1 MTGGLKKISRYLLA
15 SAGVIGIFAA
25 APEAKAQQAQ
35 DLQQIQAQIQEM
47 QATIQA
53 LQKQVQDAK
62 AQASAANAAAANAGG
77 GDLDLK
83 VKWKGAPELSSS
95 DGKFSFK
102 VRGRLQAD
110 YNAIDQDEN
119 LRADPITGF
128 PDVSA
133 AEIRRARL
141 GVEGVVFYNVGY
153 KFEVDFANDET
164 AIKDAYVEY
173 LGLADGLA
181 LRAGNFKT
189 PNSID
194 EMTSSR
200 FLTFLERA
208 AFVETFDLD
217 RQIGAGVIYARDAAA
232 NGWGWGYTLSA
243 GIFGPQPEFDEVWR
257 DDVKTGAARATVAPI
272 DREVNGVHQVLHLG
286 ASWRERHGA
295 ESLRS
300 GRDPDPF
307 FDEFFQYRA
316 RGADLHLADRFVDTP
331 TIFDEDTF
339 WGVEGAAIWGPWHVV
354 GEYTEL
360 EAGVANFICGDD
372 DDNDCVAGDRFFAGS
387 DPTYVGW
394 YIEAGWFLT
403 GESRGYRDGEFVGI
417 KVKNPVLGGGKG
429 GGWGAW
435 QIAGRYDVI
444 ELSDKATTFGS
455 VDTEN
460 TDELLFACSQCG
472 DQKTWEVVLNWW
484 LNDYTGLQFQYSES
498 DIEGGR
504 QLLSNGDSA
513 NRDNG
518 RNVKGFGT
526 RMRYYW

>member
-1 MTGGLKKISRYLLA
+1 MTGGLKTISRYLLA

-62 AQASAANAAAANAGG
+62 AQAAAANATAANAGG
-77 GDLDLK
+77 SDLDLK
-83 VKWKGAPELSSS
+83 VKWKGAPELSSA
-95 DGKFSFK
+95 DGKFK
-102 VRGRLQAD
+102 MKIRGRLQAD

-119 LRADPITGF
+119 LNADPITGF

-164 AIKDAYVEY
+164 ALKDAYVEY
-173 LGLADGLA
+173 LGLYDGLA

-189 PNSID
+189 PNSLD

-208 AFVETFDLD
+208 AFVEAYGLD
-217 RQIGAGVIYARDAAA
+217 RQIGAGVIYGSDH
-232 NGWGWGYTLSA
+232 WTLSA
-243 GIFGPQPEFDEVWR
+243 GIFGPEPFDDEVWR
-257 DDVKTGAARATVAPI
+257 DDVKTGAARVTWAPI
-272 DREVNGVHQVLHLG
+272 NREVNSVHQVLHLG
-286 ASWRERHGA
+286 ASWRGRDGA
-295 ESLRS
+295 EDLRPD
-300 GRDPDPF
+300 RDPDPLD
-307 FDEFFQYRA
+307 DEFFRYRA
-316 RGADLHLADRFVDTP
+316 RGADLHLADRFVATP
-331 TIFDEDTF
+331 QIFDEDTF
-339 WGVEGAAIWGPWHVV
+339 WGVEGAAIWGPVHVA

-360 EAGVANFICGDD
+360 EADVGNFDVL
-372 DDNDCVAGDRFFAGS
+372 CVPGSVGCVNGRFPGS
-387 DPTYVGW
+387 NPTYVGW
-394 YIEAGWFLT
+394 YAEAGWFLT
-403 GESRGYRDGEFVGI
+403 GESRGYKEGEFVGV

-444 ELSDKATTFGS
+444 ELSDKATTFTG
-455 VDTEN
+455 V
-460 TDELLFACSQCG
+460 TDVAGVTFGRCSQCG
-472 DQKTWEVVLNWW
+472 DQETWEVVLNWW

-498 DIEGGR
+498 DIDGGP
-504 QLLSNGDSA
+504 LFFANSTTSA

-518 RNVKGFGT
+518 SNVKGFGT

>member
-1 MTGGLKKISRYLLA
+1 MTGGLTKLSSYLLA
-15 SAGVIGIFAA
+15 GASVIGLFAV
-25 APEAKAQQAQ
+25 APEAKAQ
-35 DLQQIQAQIQEM
+35 DLQQIQAQMEEM
-47 QATIQA
+47 QATIKA
-53 LQKQVQDAK
+53 LQKQVAD
-62 AQASAANAAAANAGG
+62 AQAQAAAANAAAANSGG

-83 VKWKGAPELSSS
+83 VKWKGAPELSSA

-110 YNAIDQDEN
+110 YNAIDQDF
-119 LRADPITGF
+119 DITGR

-141 GVEGVVFYNVGY
+141 GVEGVVFYNVAY
-153 KFEVDFANDET
+153 KFEVDFANDVT

-173 LGLADGLA
+173 NGLADGLS

-208 AFVETFDLD
+208 AFVEAWGLD
-217 RQIGAGVIYARDAAA
+217 RQIGAGVIYAQDHF
-232 NGWGWGYTLSA
+232 TLAA
-243 GIFGPQPEFDEVWR
+243 GIFAQEPFEDEVFL

-272 DREVNGVHQVLHLG
+272 NRDVNGVHQVIHLG
-286 ASWRERHGA
+286 ASWRGRENA
-295 ESLRS
+295 EDRRS
-300 GRDPDPF
+300 GGVITNPF
-307 FDEFFQYRA
+307 NDELFRYRA
-316 RGADLHLADRFVDTP
+316 RGADLHLADRFVSTP
-331 TIFDEDTF
+331 QIFDEDQF
-339 WGVEGAAIWGPWHVV
+339 WGVEAAAIWGPVHVV

-360 EAGVANFICGDD
+360 EAKVIDATFPGTTPLICC
-372 DDNDCVAGDRFFAGS
+372 NGS

-394 YIEAGWFLT
+394 YVEAGWFLT
-403 GESRGYRDGEFVGI
+403 GETRGYKEGEFVGI

-444 ELSDKATTFGS
+444 DLTDQAKTIQGNPVSGTFPNAIC
-455 VDTEN
+455 T
-460 TDELLFACSQCG
+460 QCG
-472 DQKTWEVVLNWW
+472 EQKTWEVVLNWW
-484 LNDYTGLQFQYSES
+484 LNDYTGLQFQYGES
-498 DIEGGR
+498 DIEGGP
-504 QLLSNGDSA
+504 LLVNGVSA
-513 NRDNG
+513 NQNNG
-518 RNVKGFGT
+518 ANIKGFGT

>member
-1 MTGGLKKISRYLLA
+1 MTGGLRTINRYLLA
-15 SAGVIGIFAA
+15 GAGVIGIFAA

-62 AQASAANAAAANAGG
+62 AQAAAANATAASAGG

-83 VKWKGAPELSSS
+83 VKWKGAPELSSA

-102 VRGRLQAD
+102 VRGRLQTD
-110 YNAIDQDEN
+110 YNAIDQDF
-119 LRADPITGF
+119 DITGR

-141 GVEGVVFYNVGY
+141 GVEGVVFYNVAY
-153 KFEVDFANDET
+153 KFEVDFANDVT

-173 LGLADGLA
+173 NGLADGLS

-208 AFVETFDLD
+208 AFVDAWGLD
-217 RQIGAGVIYARDAAA
+217 RQIGAGVIYAQEHF
-232 NGWGWGYTLSA
+232 TLSA
-243 GIFGPQPEFDEVWR
+243 GIFGPEPFEDELFL
-257 DDVKTGAARATVAPI
+257 DDVKTGAARLTVAPI
-272 DREVNGVHQVLHLG
+272 NREVNGVHQVLHLG
-286 ASWRERHGA
+286 ASWRGRENA
-295 ESLRS
+295 EDRRS
-300 GRDPDPF
+300 PPSGTSITNPF
-307 FDEFFQYRA
+307 NDEFFRYRA
-316 RGADLHLADRFVDTP
+316 RGADLHLADRFVSTP
-331 TIFDEDTF
+331 QVFDEDQF
-339 WGVEGAAIWGPWHVV
+339 WGVEGAAIWGPVHVV
-354 GEYTEL
+354 GEYTQL
-360 EAGVANFICGDD
+360 EASVTKNSFSLAPGVPIVCCNGK
-372 DDNDCVAGDRFFAGS
+372 
-387 DPTYVGW
+387 DPTYDGW

-403 GESRGYRDGEFVGI
+403 GETRSYKEGEFGRI

-444 ELSDKATTFGS
+444 DLTDQATTIQGNS
-455 VDTEN
+455 IAN
-460 TDELLFACSQCG
+460 PSISSSNLNCSLCG
-472 DQKTWEVVLNWW
+472 EQKTWEVVLNWW
-484 LNDYTGLQFQYSES
+484 LNDYTGLQFQYSQS
-498 DIEGGR
+498 DIDGGP
-504 QLLSNGDSA
+504 QLFTAAPGVVASA
-513 NRDNG
+513 NVN
-518 RNVKGFGT
+518 NNAKIEGFGT
-526 RMRYYW
+526 RLRFDW

>member
-1 MTGGLKKISRYLLA
+1 MAGGLTKLSGYLLA
-15 SAGVIGIFAA
+15 GASVIGLSVA
-25 APEAKAQQAQ
+25 APEARAQ
-35 DLQQIQAQIQEM
+35 DLQQIQAQIEDM
-47 QATIQA
+47 QATIKA
-53 LQKQVQDAK
+53 LQQQVQDAK
-62 AQASAANAAAANAGG
+62 AQAAAANAAAANSG

-102 VRGRLQAD
+102 VRGRLQTD

-119 LRADPITGF
+119 LRTDPISGF

-133 AEIRRARL
+133 AELRRARL

-153 KFEVDFANDET
+153 KFEIDFANDET

-173 LGLADGLA
+173 NGLADGLS

-189 PNSID
+189 PNSLD

-208 AFVETFDLD
+208 AFVEAFGLD
-217 RQIGAGVIYARDAAA
+217 RQIGAGAIYGSDH
-232 NGWGWGYTLSA
+232 WTLSA
-243 GIFGPQPEFDEVWR
+243 GIFGPEPFDDEVWR
-257 DDVKTGAARATVAPI
+257 DDVKTGAARVTWAPI
-272 DREVNGVHQVLHLG
+272 NREVNSVHQVLHLG
-286 ASWRERHGA
+286 ASWRQRDGA
-295 ESLRS
+295 EDLRS

-307 FDEFFQYRA
+307 FDEFFRYRA
-316 RGADLHLADRFVDTP
+316 RGADLHLADRFVSTP
-331 TIFDEDTF
+331 LIFDEDTF

-360 EAGVANFICGDD
+360 EPDVASFICAGSDD
-372 DDNDCVAGDRFFAGS
+372 CPAGLRVFNGS

-403 GESRGYRDGEFVGI
+403 GESRGYKEGEFVGI

-444 ELSDKATTFGS
+444 ELSDKATTFG
-455 VDTEN
+455 VPDPG
-460 TDELLFACSQCG
+460 DPADLLFACSQCG
-472 DQKTWEVVLNWW
+472 DQKTWMFVLNWW
-484 LNDYTGLQFQYSES
+484 LNDYTGLQFQYGES

-504 QLLSNGDSA
+504 LLLSNGDTA